1 MISNLILKELRHQTV
16 QRTTTGCQRL
26 QDRRAIFLPLESL
39 LDRRDLA
46 TNSPDTVQKFL
57 LVLNRVSQ

>member
-1 MISNLILKELRHQTV
+1 MISNLILKELRHETV
-16 QRTTTGCQRL
+16 RRTTTGCQSL